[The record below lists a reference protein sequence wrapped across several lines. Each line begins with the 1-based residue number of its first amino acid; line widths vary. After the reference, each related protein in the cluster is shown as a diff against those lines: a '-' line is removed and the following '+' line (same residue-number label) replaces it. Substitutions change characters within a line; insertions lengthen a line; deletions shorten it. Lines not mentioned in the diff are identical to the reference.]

1 MRTTQLLLLLLD
13 ADVII
18 DLHKLGLWKQIT
30 KSHKVSIPSIVL
42 HKEVYYYEDENG
54 RHHIDLEKEAGAT
67 FSELSC
73 SAQELLRFKERFDRV
88 FQEELHDGEKEAL
101 MLLQKQEDLLLCTC
115 DYAAIKAL
123 ALLDLS
129 DKGISFENLLKK
141 SGINKKLE
149 FKHAEK
155 RFRKYL
161 NEGSIMR
168 IQGRGLKK

>member
-1 MRTTQLLLLLLD
+1 MLLLLLD

-30 KSHKVSIPSIVL
+30 KNHQINIPSIIL
-42 HKEVYYYEDENG
+42 HREVYFYEDDSG
-54 RHHIDLEKEAGAT
+54 TRHNITLDNEIGVT
-67 FSELSC
+67 VNELSC
-73 SAQELLRFKERFDRV
+73 SAEELLSFKGNFDRV
-88 FQEELHDGEKEAL
+88 FQEELHNGEKEAL
-101 MLLQKQEDLLLCTC
+101 ILLQKQEDLLLCTC

-149 FKHAEK
+149 YKHSEK

-161 NEGSIMR
+161 KEGSIMR
-168 IQGRGLKK
+168 IQERGLKRDKK